1 MTQQLAPGLRV
12 EVRDAEWRIKRID
25 HTTDGG
31 QVLACE
37 GLSELVRGRE
47 SLFLTKL
54 EQSIRVLAP
63 ETTQLVDDVSSGY
76 RASLLYL
83 DTLLR
88 KTPPTDDKIHV
99 AQHAAIDQLPYQLD
113 PALQALKQPRQRI
126 LIADSVGLGKTLE
139 AGILVSELI
148 ARGRGKRILVLATK
162 SMLAQFQQEMW
173 NRFSIPLIRLDS
185 TGLQLSLI
193 HISEPTRTN

>member
-99 AQHAAIDQLPYQLD
+99 AQHAAIDQLPYHPR
-113 PALQALKQPRQRI
+113 PAPGARPTPHFLAARSRARGCGACGSPWLAAIHPVAKQPEGRHTIHRVYNCQ
-126 LIADSVGLGKTLE
+126 
-139 AGILVSELI
+139 
-148 ARGRGKRILVLATK
+148 ARG
-162 SMLAQFQQEMW
+162 FQCRPQ
-173 NRFSIPLIRLDS
+173 RS
-185 TGLQLSLI
+185 
-193 HISEPTRTN
+193 

>member
-1 MTQQLAPGLRV
+1 MTTQLAPGLRV
-12 EVRDAEWRIKRID
+12 EIRDAEWRIKRID

-54 EQSIRVLAP
+54 EQSVRVLAP
-63 ETTQLVDDVSSGY
+63 ETTHLVDDVSSGY

-88 KTPPTDDKIHV
+88 KTPPTDGD
-99 AQHAAIDQLPYQLD
+99 
-113 PALQALKQPRQRI
+113 
-126 LIADSVGLGKTLE
+126 
-139 AGILVSELI
+139 
-148 ARGRGKRILVLATK
+148 
-162 SMLAQFQQEMW
+162 
-173 NRFSIPLIRLDS
+173 
-185 TGLQLSLI
+185 
-193 HISEPTRTN
+193 